1 VCTRCEREERGCLL
15 RAQLSEGSERVGG
28 GSRKGAGRV
37 REWLGNACRGHVHG
51 GEREQ
56 EVREEEV
63 ADRWV
68 HEPARVN
75 ARTSGQC

>member
-1 VCTRCEREERGCLL
+1 
-15 RAQLSEGSERVGG
+15 
-28 GSRKGAGRV
+28 V

-56 EVREEEV
+56 EVREGEV

-68 HEPARVN
+68 QSQR
-75 ARTSGQC
+75 G